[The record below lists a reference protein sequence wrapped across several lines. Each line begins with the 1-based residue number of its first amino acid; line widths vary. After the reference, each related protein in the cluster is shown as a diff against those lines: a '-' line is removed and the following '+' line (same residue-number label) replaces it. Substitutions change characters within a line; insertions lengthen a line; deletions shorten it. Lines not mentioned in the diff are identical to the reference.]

1 MSMRSSSEPAAVDAS
16 RGASLAAAAAA
27 SRPSSSARARLTR
40 RAPLLRLRS
49 PDVRG
54 GPAGRGARR
63 GRPVESPRSAPRA
76 FTGPRHAARPGSR
89 RVAIV
94 VSAARVPRVCAL
106 THATSPFFLEET
118 TPAKIND
125 RGGRRSDG
133 TVNPR
138 DERGAR
144 GANFSREKRRA
155 ARRDPGSRIA
165 RAFTAS
171 NWGKT
176 LDVAC
181 KPRQPPGPRTTS
193 RGEQNS
199 PRPGRNPTPDS
210 TAVHRTTTQHRA
222 TAFPN
227 IYSPALTELR
237 VAPIRV
243 YPRIG

>member
-144 GANFSREKRRA
+144 GANFSRKKRRA

-165 RAFTAS
+165 RAFAAS
-171 NWGKT
+171 NRARLARRRLQAASTTRTADDISRRTKLAATGAKSHSRFHRRSPH
-176 LDVAC
+176 DNSA
-181 KPRQPPGPRTTS
+181 PRNCVSEYLFTGP
-193 RGEQNS
+193 
-199 PRPGRNPTPDS
+199 D
-210 TAVHRTTTQHRA
+210 
-222 TAFPN
+222 
-227 IYSPALTELR
+227 
-237 VAPIRV
+237 
-243 YPRIG
+243 

>member
-1 MSMRSSSEPAAVDAS
+1 MDAS

-49 PDVRG
+49 PDVPG
-54 GPAGRGARR
+54 VPAGRGARR

-89 RVAIV
+89 QVAIS

-165 RAFTAS
+165 RAFAAS
-171 NWGKT
+171 NRAR
-176 LDVAC
+176 LA
-181 KPRQPPGPRTTS
+181 RRRLQAAPPPD
-193 RGEQNS
+193 RGRHLEENKLV
-199 PRPGRNPTPDS
+199 GRNPRPDS
-210 TAVHRTTTQHRA
+210 PPFIARQLSTAQLRILLFFHR
-222 TAFPN
+222 P
-227 IYSPALTELR
+227 
-237 VAPIRV
+237 
-243 YPRIG
+243 

>member
-165 RAFTAS
+165 RAFAAS
-171 NWGKT
+171 NRARLARRRLQAAPNHPDRGRHLEENKT
-176 LDVAC
+176 
-181 KPRQPPGPRTTS
+181 PRD
-193 RGEQNS
+193 RGEIPLQI
-199 PRPGRNPTPDS
+199 PPPFTARQLS
-210 TAVHRTTTQHRA
+210 TAQLRFRIFIHR
-222 TAFPN
+222 P
-227 IYSPALTELR
+227 
-237 VAPIRV
+237 
-243 YPRIG
+243 